1 MSQAFGAISAALF
14 SRTQSGQG
22 QYIDVSLLESMIWLM
37 VYELQIS
44 QNPVD
49 SPRGLY
55 QPVRAADGFI
65 MVAPG
70 NQPTFEAMANAMG
83 HQEWIKDPRFND
95 HSSRSRNYSE
105 MIGLI
110 ESWTI
115 TRNASVCE
123 EILLKG
129 KVPCAR
135 YREVSEIFDDPQIIH
150 RAAFTKAT
158 DPSGEIKVPNQQTF

>member
-1 MSQAFGAISAALF
+1 
-14 SRTQSGQG
+14 
-22 QYIDVSLLESMIWLM
+22 
-37 VYELQIS
+37 
-44 QNPVD
+44 
-49 SPRGLY
+49 
-55 QPVRAADGFI
+55 
-65 MVAPG
+65 
-70 NQPTFEAMANAMG
+70 
-83 HQEWIKDPRFND
+83 
-95 HSSRSRNYSE
+95 

-158 DPSGEIKVPNQQTF
+158 DPSGEIKVPNPPFTFDYSNTQARDWVDPLGKSAPQVLKNLLNMDDDKIKILRENKILL